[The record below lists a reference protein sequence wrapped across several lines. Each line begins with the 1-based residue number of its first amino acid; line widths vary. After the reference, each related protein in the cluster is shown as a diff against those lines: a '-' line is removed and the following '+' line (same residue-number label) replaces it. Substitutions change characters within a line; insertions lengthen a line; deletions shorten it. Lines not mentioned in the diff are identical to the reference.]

1 MDLIYTN
8 RSREDVGVLHN
19 YEFDLAFGSDENNF
33 ECIVGRNDHHCVF
46 GSYLYIEG
54 TEYGGIIDSVESKG
68 GTQEVVYCGRTWHGI
83 LNSKVLE
90 PDSGED
96 YLICNGEANAVIASL
111 LDRMGL
117 SGLFEASPEDS
128 GLAISNY
135 KMNRYIS
142 GYDGILKMLKAVDGK
157 LRFCVQNGH
166 VLLSVVPIVDYTQD
180 ELDSDIISLDVKQTA
195 NTVNHLICLG
205 KGDLADR
212 LVVHLYADE
221 DGNIS
226 QTQTFSG
233 IDEYVAVFDYPNA
246 EDEEDLVANGIERL
260 KELMQQDDL
269 SVDVNEVDDPYDIGD
284 LVGAVDYI
292 TGVQIIVPV
301 NKKIVT
307 IRNGIVTINIQTDIG
322 NVTA

>member
-1 MDLIYTN
+1 
-8 RSREDVGVLHN
+8 
-19 YEFDLAFGSDENNF
+19 
-33 ECIVGRNDHHCVF
+33 
-46 GSYLYIEG
+46 
-54 TEYGGIIDSVESKG
+54 
-68 GTQEVVYCGRTWHGI
+68 
-83 LNSKVLE
+83 
-90 PDSGED
+90 
-96 YLICNGEANAVIASL
+96 
-111 LDRMGL
+111 
-117 SGLFEASPEDS
+117 
-128 GLAISNY
+128 
-135 KMNRYIS
+135 
-142 GYDGILKMLKAVDGK
+142 
-157 LRFCVQNGH
+157 
-166 VLLSVVPIVDYTQD
+166 
-180 ELDSDIISLDVKQTA
+180 
-195 NTVNHLICLG
+195 
-205 KGDLADR
+205 
-212 LVVHLYADE
+212 VVHLYADE